1 MLKRLLILP
10 LFIVGMSFP
19 TVRAAESY
27 CGNSLR
33 IDRFNCTLVNTGVE
47 KFCQKNLVD
56 STYVAACTG
65 NPSNCFTT
73 SKLSGSSDSCVLA
86 EGGQK
91 CEITSS
97 FKTCWVNPGDPP
109 PPPPPPPGTTCGS
122 SCNNSSQC
130 NGLTC
135 APAGVCWGAVCD
147 TGDPVATHRVKVK
160 VFNCSGNGASGV
172 KVSAW
177 GNSCTTGSNGECVVQ
192 KGKAC
197 NDEQIGTPVLAGKD
211 ADSSQPYYYSRV
223 DSPSFQRGDCG
234 SINCNYNN
242 SATMSS
248 PYRQAYHIDMNGET
262 VDTFKWKFCATSD
275 SGANYG
281 FNFKQLGCNADN
293 QHPNISISGPTNLSL
308 HVPYTWSLTASD
320 NDDGVDSFGAYIG
333 LGTNPS
339 SWTTLYFTNPPTA
352 LIGVTN
358 VSTNS
363 WVCPAAG
370 TYTIAANAT
379 DVSGQKCSGNPVSS
393 DVVRC
398 ASGKDRLTVTCAGS
412 STCAGPAI
420 TCGGVCTTTNQMK
433 TTCTWVAPNGVAD
446 TAFAVG
452 IRYCSSSTTC
462 DNWFYKSS
470 DAAADAALFSKT
482 VTGSAVA
489 WKFEATGPDSLK
501 QYRVRVKTSSA
512 CLVSDSAFGTT
523 SSAGPACKGTKNPTC
538 SIYGLAG
545 DMFVGESRNYT
556 ATSSDPDGGNMVFTG
571 LYSSPSAVANW
582 TLLGQSTANT
592 AAGTFRCATPG
603 TFYIA
608 CNARDDDNTFCSG
621 SPFAHQYAVCG
632 SQASRTV
639 VCKPNTSGIT
649 LKNEIVQTSQ
659 SKGSSPYKGSD
670 IITFRVTVTNTGT
683 STLSNVSVLE
693 NIPSYT
699 SFAPTQSAILN
710 SGKAGTWT
718 LSNGKY
724 NFNIGTLAAGASYN
738 VYYAVVVNNYTAPGT
753 YASSN
758 TACANA
764 GGIASGPC
772 GTVNFDLL
780 DIVENKKLIVTQ
792 ELVSTASVSKGTSPF
807 VYGDVLVFRITAKN
821 EGNQRIDDVEL
832 QDTVPAYSRYL
843 EDETNSLNGSLKGVW
858 DCTKD
863 SAGGVCT
870 IPVGSLNPG
879 SSYFVYF
886 VVTITNYID
895 NEADIKSKNDV
906 CGKALG
912 LGPICSSYS
921 FDLKDLT
928 VNPGTKITGLLLN
941 YTSGAC
947 EESATNPKLKE
958 SDVKNGEAIFKLRN
972 GTNPA
977 VTKGY
982 DFSTNK
988 FYFEEILDP
997 TNNVVLCAD
1006 KLSPALSLGAGSF
1019 KLSCVKINGVSNN
1032 LVQNGKCTADL
1043 SPHLNFE
1050 AANTVTLGFKYVPV
1064 SADPWIQT
1072 ESGDVYAGS
1081 TASGESVL
1089 NIIQKVGSY
1098 MVTKI
1103 GSVFGNKTV
1112 LVEDIDGATR
1122 YSQKGAKVQKFIKT
1136 NESTWPEGFEFTSP
1150 AAAGLNASNC
1160 NLDNKVYKSNNATFA
1175 SWLNNCSSYS
1185 IANDGLAVIYAGGNT
1200 IFDNSSGLY
1209 TNGSGR
1215 LIVIVNGSAVITD
1228 NFGKDSNKAG
1238 FGLIVKNGVE
1248 FANSG
1253 VSGLDT
1259 LDFKGFIA
1267 TKGSN
1272 KDVKFL
1278 RSLEA
1283 ANEERPAVNVIFDP
1297 SYIAKLS
1304 QNKLKNADQAL
1315 GLTKF
1320 DLIWEVYD

>member
-1 MLKRLLILP
+1 MRRIIYLILLLSVFTLLP
-10 LFIVGMSFP
+10 ERVYAQSSSYGYTIICGTGRAFNPPISTTNNSQVPSWWTNYDRTPCVVRQSFNLPSVRLEGYCSPFPNKSSPVGELAPFCQAGSNEK
-19 TVRAAESY
+19 VNAYA
-27 CGNSLR
+27 C
-33 IDRFNCTLVNTGVE
+33 NTGS
-47 KFCQKNLVD
+47 
-56 STYVAACTG
+56 STGQGCGATG
-65 NPSNCFTT
+65 PASYQVTNRP
-73 SKLSGSSDSCVLA
+73 SGSRYSMADFKSSLGNNFKCGQTVQFDIFNKSCSDDMIYRHYQNIWNVPSGDADGDGIDNHL
-86 EGGQK
+86 ESQY
-91 CEITSS
+91 
-97 FKTCWVNPGDPP
+97 FVND
-109 PPPPPPPGTTCGS
+109 
-122 SCNNSSQC
+122 
-130 NGLTC
+130 
-135 APAGVCWGAVCD
+135 
-147 TGDPVATHRVKVK
+147 
-160 VFNCSGNGASGV
+160 ASGV
-172 KVSAW
+172 PTF
-177 GNSCTTGSNGECVVQ
+177 C
-192 KGKAC
+192 
-197 NDEQIGTPVLAGKD
+197 LAKD
-211 ADSSQPYYYSRV
+211 AFVWYTGKCAV
-223 DSPSFQRGDCG
+223 
-234 SINCNYNN
+234 NN
-242 SATMSS
+242 F
-248 PYRQAYHIDMNGET
+248 PD
-262 VDTFKWKFCATSD
+262 
-275 SGANYG
+275 
-281 FNFKQLGCNADN
+281 
-293 QHPNISISGPTNLSL
+293 ISIAGTSSIKVGEAK
-308 HVPYTWSLTASD
+308 TWSLSAVD
-320 NDDGVDSFGAYIG
+320 NDDGVNDFGAYIG
-333 LGTNPS
+333 PGTNPT
-339 SWTTLYFTNPPTA
+339 SWSKLYFTDPPTA
-352 LIGVTN
+352 LKGTTN
-358 VSTNS
+358 VTTDS
-363 WVCPAAG
+363 WTCPAAG
-370 TYTIAANAT
+370 TYTIAANAN
-379 DVSGQKCSGNPVSS
+379 DMSGQGCSGNPTKPGI
-393 DVVRC
+393 VRC
-398 ASGKDRLTVTCAGS
+398 ASGKDRLTVTCTGGPT
-412 STCAGPAI
+412 TCAGPSI
-420 TCGGVCTTTNQMK
+420 SCSSVCTTTNQMK
-433 TTCTWVAPNGVAD
+433 TTCTWNAPNGLAD

-462 DNWFYKSS
+462 DNWFYRSS
-470 DAAADAALFSKT
+470 DAAADAGLFTKT
-482 VTGSAVA
+482 ITGASVA

-512 CLVSDSAFGTT
+512 CQVSDSAFGNT
-523 SSAGPACKGTKNPTC
+523 SGTGPACKGTKNPQCT
-538 SIYGLAG
+538 IYGLAG
-545 DMFVGESRNYT
+545 DMLVGESRSYT
-556 ATSSDPDGGNMVFTG
+556 ASSSDPDGGSMVFTG
-571 LYSSPSAVANW
+571 LYSSPSTAANW
-582 TLLGQSTANT
+582 TLLGQSTTNS
-592 AAGTFRCATPG
+592 AAGTFKCATPG
-603 TFYIA
+603 TFYIS

-632 SQASRTV
+632 NLANRTV

-670 IITFRVTVTNTGT
+670 IITFKVTVTNTGN
-683 STLSNVSVLE
+683 SSLSNVTVSE

-699 SFAPTQSAILN
+699 SFAPTQTAILN

-724 NFNIGTLAAGASYN
+724 NFNIGTLAAGASFN

-764 GGIASGPC
+764 GGISSGPC
-772 GTVNFDLL
+772 GTVNFDLF
-780 DIVENKKLIVTQ
+780 DIVENKKLVITQ
-792 ELVSTASVSKGTSPF
+792 ELVSTTSVSKGTSPF

-832 QDTVPAYSRYL
+832 QDTVPAYSHYL
-843 EDETNSLNGSLKGVW
+843 ENETNSLNGSLKGVW

-863 SAGGVCT
+863 SAGGICT
-870 IPVGSLNPG
+870 IPVGSLNAG

-886 VVTITNYID
+886 VVSITNYID

-906 CGKALG
+906 CGKGLG
-912 LGPICSSYS
+912 LGPICSSYT

-947 EESATNPKLKE
+947 EESAANPKLKE
-958 SDVKNGEAIFKLRN
+958 SDVKNGDAIFKLRN

-977 VTKGY
+977 ITKNY

-997 TNNVVLCAD
+997 TKNVVLCAD
-1006 KLSPALSLGAGSF
+1006 KISPATSLGTGSF

-1043 SPHLNFE
+1043 SPHLSFE
-1050 AANTVTLGFKYVPV
+1050 SANSVTLGFKYVPV
-1064 SADPWIQT
+1064 SVGPWIQT
-1072 ESGDVYAGS
+1072 ENGDVYAGS
-1081 TASGESVL
+1081 TAGGESVL

-1103 GSVFGNKTV
+1103 GSVFGNKAV
-1112 LVEDIDGATR
+1112 LVEDVDGATR

-1136 NESTWPEGFEFTSP
+1136 NESAWPQGFEFTSP
-1150 AAAGLNASNC
+1150 SAAGLNASNC
-1160 NLDNKVYKSNNATFA
+1160 NLDNKVYRANNATFS
-1175 SWLNNCSSYS
+1175 SWLSNCSSYTV
-1185 IANDGLAVIYAGGNT
+1185 ANDGLAVIYAGGNT
-1200 IFDNSSGLY
+1200 TFDNASGLY

-1215 LIVIVNGSAVITD
+1215 LIVIVNGSATITD

-1238 FGLIVKNGVE
+1238 FGLIVKNGIE

-1283 ANEERPAVNVIFDP
+1283 ANEERPAVNVIFDS

>member
-1 MLKRLLILP
+1 MKRLLFLILSIAVFVLSSKSAYAQSTSFGHTIICGIGEVFRPP
-10 LFIVGMSFP
+10 LSTTNDSRFPSWWTIYDRTPCIVRQSSPLQGIKLEGYCSPFP
-19 TVRAAESY
+19 NKSSPVGELSPFCQAGTNEKVNAYA
-27 CGNSLR
+27 C
-33 IDRFNCTLVNTGVE
+33 NTG
-47 KFCQKNLVD
+47 
-56 STYVAACTG
+56 TYVGEGCGATGPSSYKVSDRPAGTKYSMADLKASLGSNFKCGQTVQFDVFNKTCTDDMIYRHYQ
-65 NPSNCFTT
+65 NVTNVPSGDADGDGIENHFESQYFVSDASGILTFCLAKDAFVWYTGVCPVNGMPDISINGPTT
-73 SKLSGSSDSCVLA
+73 MKVGETKTWQLTATDA
-86 EGGQK
+86 EGK
-91 CEITSS
+91 
-97 FKTCWVNPGDPP
+97 
-109 PPPPPPPGTTCGS
+109 
-122 SCNNSSQC
+122 
-130 NGLTC
+130 L
-135 APAGVCWGAVCD
+135 
-147 TGDPVATHRVKVK
+147 
-160 VFNCSGNGASGV
+160 
-172 KVSAW
+172 
-177 GNSCTTGSNGECVVQ
+177 
-192 KGKAC
+192 
-197 NDEQIGTPVLAGKD
+197 
-211 ADSSQPYYYSRV
+211 
-223 DSPSFQRGDCG
+223 
-234 SINCNYNN
+234 
-242 SATMSS
+242 
-248 PYRQAYHIDMNGET
+248 
-262 VDTFKWKFCATSD
+262 
-275 SGANYG
+275 
-281 FNFKQLGCNADN
+281 DN
-293 QHPNISISGPTNLSL
+293 
-308 HVPYTWSLTASD
+308 
-320 NDDGVDSFGAYIG
+320 FGAYIG
-333 LGTNPS
+333 TGTVPAS
-339 SWTTLYFTNPPTA
+339 ITDWSTLYFTNPPTPF
-352 LIGVTN
+352 GNTTVT
-358 VSTNS
+358 TNS
-363 WVCPAAG
+363 WTCNKAD
-370 TYTIAANAT
+370 TYTIAANAI
-379 DVSGQKCSGNPVSS
+379 DDSGQKCSGNPVNPG
-393 DVVRC
+393 VVRC
-398 ASGKDRLTVTCAGS
+398 ASGKDRLTVTCTGPT
-412 STCAGPAI
+412 TCAGPAI
-420 TCGGVCTTTNQMK
+420 ACGGVCTTTNEMK
-433 TTCTWVAPNGVAD
+433 TTCTWTAPNGAAD
-446 TAFAVG
+446 TAFVMG
-452 IRYCSSSTTC
+452 TRYCSNSTTC
-462 DNWFYKSS
+462 DNWFYRNS
-470 DAAADAALFSKT
+470 DAAADASLFSKT
-482 VTGSAVA
+482 VTGSTVA

-512 CLVSDSAFGTT
+512 CLVSDAAFGITA
-523 SSAGPACKGTKNPTC
+523 SAGPVCKGTKNPTC

-556 ATSSDPDGGNMVFTG
+556 ASSSDPDGGNMVFTG
-571 LYSSPSAVANW
+571 LYSSPGSAASW
-582 TLLGQSTANT
+582 TLLGQSTTNT
-592 AAGTFRCATPG
+592 AAGTFRCAAPG

-632 SQASRTV
+632 NQASRTV
-639 VCKPNTSGIT
+639 VCKPNTSGIA

-659 SKGSSPYKGSD
+659 SKGVSPYKSSD

-683 STLSNVSVLE
+683 SSISNVLVSE

-738 VYYAVVVNNYTAPGT
+738 VYYAVVVNNYTLPGT

-758 TACANA
+758 TACASA
-764 GGIASGPC
+764 VGIISGPC
-772 GTVNFDLL
+772 GTVNFDLF
-780 DIVENKKLIVTQ
+780 DIVENRKLIVTQ
-792 ELVSTASVSKGTSPF
+792 ELVSTTSVSKGTSPF

-821 EGNQRIDDVEL
+821 EGNQRIDDIGL

-843 EDETNSLNGSLKGVW
+843 EDETNSLNGSLKGTW

-886 VVTITNYID
+886 VVTVTNYID

-912 LGPICSSYS
+912 LGPICSSYT

-958 SDVKNGEAIFKLRN
+958 SDVENGEAIFKLRN

-977 VTKGY
+977 ITKDY

-1006 KLSPALSLGAGSF
+1006 KLSPASSLGTGSF

-1043 SPHLNFE
+1043 GPYINFE

-1136 NESTWPEGFEFTSP
+1136 NESAWPEGFEFTSP

-1160 NLDNKVYKSNNATFA
+1160 NLDNNVYRANSATFS
-1175 SWLNNCSSYS
+1175 SWLGNCSSYAV
-1185 IANDGLAVIYAGGNT
+1185 ANDGLAVIYAGGNT
-1200 IFDNSSGLY
+1200 TFDNESGLY

-1215 LIVIVNGSAVITD
+1215 LIVIVNGSAVVTD

-1238 FGLIVKNGVE
+1238 FGLIVKNGIE

-1253 VSGLDT
+1253 ISGLDT

-1283 ANEERPAVNVIFDP
+1283 DNEDKPAVNVIFDP